1 MDSSFFLW
9 LAVGIAVVAAPLLM
23 VAHDWRWMLGLLAAI
38 YLAAFIL
45 VSRHWPI
52 GMSVVKL
59 VTGWMGIAALGM
71 TRLNI
76 AAFEEQRGPFF
87 VEGTPFRLFSAAIV
101 VLISFSAA
109 ARIETLIP
117 GIGQPIIIGG
127 LLLMGTGVLH
137 LGMTSDALR
146 ITIVLLTVLAGF
158 EIVYAGVESSVLVE
172 ALLATANLG
181 LALTGSYL
189 LLQSYPVD
197 EEEEGE
203 ELV

>member
-9 LAVGIAVVAAPLLM
+9 LAVGIAVLAAPLLI
-23 VAHDWRWMLGLLAAI
+23 VAQDWRWMLGLLAAL

-45 VSRHWPI
+45 VYRHWPI

-76 AAFEEQRGPFF
+76 ASLDEQRGPFF
-87 VEGTPFRLFSAAIV
+87 VEGTPFRLFSVAIII
-101 VLISFSAA
+101 LISFSAA
-109 ARIETLIP
+109 ARIEAMIP

-137 LGMTSDALR
+137 LGMTSEALR
-146 ITIVLLTVLAGF
+146 ITIGLLTILAGF
-158 EIVYAGVESSVLVE
+158 EIVYAGVESSVLVA
-172 ALLATANLG
+172 ALLAAANLG
-181 LALTGSYL
+181 LALMGSYL
-189 LLQSYPVD
+189 LLQSHPVV
-197 EEEEGE
+197 EEEGE
-203 ELV
+203 EPL